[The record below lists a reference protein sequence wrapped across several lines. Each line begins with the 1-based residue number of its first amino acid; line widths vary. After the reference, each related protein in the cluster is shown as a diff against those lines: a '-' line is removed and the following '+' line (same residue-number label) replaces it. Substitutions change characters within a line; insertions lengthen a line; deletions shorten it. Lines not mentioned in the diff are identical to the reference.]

1 MKIKI
6 SQLASIITEHFILK
20 EYYRDFESRIRKFG
34 FDSLEQ
40 AVETFLD
47 TPELAEFFVEPGK
60 KITAQQVMKDTT
72 HLATL
77 DYIMD
82 KLEQIQ
88 ADLEADQKFTE
99 EELQALVDEIEGE
112 PEPTPQDIK
121 KSAKEAEQES
131 DEIKLTKVP
140 KPEITGIL
148 RQIGYHKLRS
158 ENIRDAVRDIIEKM
172 IKDAEF
178 HSPFIADKIAAE
190 QAPLILKIG
199 DEIAKILDGDFSNLK
214 ENKRRKK

>member
-1 MKIKI
+1 MKVQAKR
-6 SQLASIITEHFILK
+6 LVTLITEQIVLQ

-40 AVETFLD
+40 AVETFLG
-47 TPELAEFFVEPGK
+47 TPELEEFFVEPGK
-60 KITAQQVMKDTT
+60 KITAQQIMKDTT

-82 KLEQIQ
+82 KMEKIQ
-88 ADLEADQKFTE
+88 AEFEADQQFTE

-112 PEPTPQDIK
+112 PEPTPQEIEN
-121 KSAKEAEQES
+121 SAKEAEGEAGGL
-131 DEIKLTKVP
+131 KLTKVP
-140 KPEITGIL
+140 EREINGVL
-148 RQIGYHKLRS
+148 LQMGNKGLNADKLRDT
-158 ENIRDAVRDIIEKM
+158 IKDVIEKLVTGASM
-172 IKDAEF
+172 APAIARK
-178 HSPFIADKIAAE
+178 IAD
-190 QAPLILKIG
+190 QDAPLILKIG